1 MGTQNASPAKLK
13 LLISLHLHL
22 HLQPQ
27 TPKTYLLQNS
37 KCSFPFFYCISPPNC
52 TDQKSQHEGAFSA
65 ALLLIESHCHH
76 IIYQWEPVHSDSFPW
91 RPCSSFEAT
100 KKNCPKGEPCMADL
114 SYAGYVPNNALKCQR
129 SRDRLLEQYQNAKIG

>member
-1 MGTQNASPAKLK
+1 MGSLPALVLTNRNTKTHLLK
-13 LLISLHLHL
+13 INLSELNNPPPDCLCPPTHLH
-22 HLQPQ
+22 H
-27 TPKTYLLQNS
+27 
-37 KCSFPFFYCISPPNC
+37 ISSMRAVP
-52 TDQKSQHEGAFSA
+52 
-65 ALLLIESHCHH
+65 LLLLASLLAIASG
-76 IIYQWEPVHSDSFPW
+76 YQWEPVLSDSFPW

>member
-1 MGTQNASPAKLK
+1 MGTQNPSPTKLK
-13 LLISLHLHL
+13 LLPSQNATNRKHPKLISC
-22 HLQPQ
+22 
-27 TPKTYLLQNS
+27 KTQS
-37 KCSFPFFYCISPPNC
+37 AHFPFFTASPLPTAQIKNP
-52 TDQKSQHEGAFSA
+52 SMRALS
-65 ALLLIESHCHH
+65 LLLFFSLSLIAITSG
-76 IIYQWEPVHSDSFPW
+76 YQWEPVHSDSFPW

>member
-1 MGTQNASPAKLK
+1 MGVVESTCHQPQNTQNASPAKLK
-13 LLISLHLHL
+13 LL
-22 HLQPQ
+22 P
-27 TPKTYLLQNS
+27 
-37 KCSFPFFYCISPPNC
+37 FPFCTASPLPTAQTTNP
-52 TDQKSQHEGAFSA
+52 SMRALP
-65 ALLLIESHCHH
+65 LLLFFLLSLIAITSG
-76 IIYQWEPVHSDSFPW
+76 YQWEPVHSDSFPW

>member
-1 MGTQNASPAKLK
+1 MGRSSLPATNGRAEGTQNTTPSAKLK
-13 LLISLHLHL
+13 
-22 HLQPQ
+22 
-27 TPKTYLLQNS
+27 
-37 KCSFPFFYCISPPNC
+37 CSFLFSSASPRPPAQTTNP
-52 TDQKSQHEGAFSA
+52 SMRAFP
-65 ALLLIESHCHH
+65 LLLLVSLSLIAIASG
-76 IIYQWEPVHSDSFPW
+76 YQWEPVHSDSFPW